1 MLKSFLK
8 IALRNYSKQKLYH
21 LINFTGL
28 TIGLACCALVVLY
41 VQHESSYDN
50 FHPNADQTYR
60 FAGKRVYGP
69 WIPSMEIQYT
79 QELMKHPVPG
89 MTNMV
94 RISRTPSKYS
104 MVGDQKFNT
113 SKTLI
118 LEPGSR
124 FFKLFGFELLQ
135 GNPETLLS
143 APNSAVLTSSL
154 AEKYFPGQSAVGQTF
169 KFDSLLVKVSGVIE
183 DLPTNTHLEF
193 EQLIVH
199 PTYMDRVNGGAIF
212 YSNVNPNTDP
222 DRVANKIQNFNLGLN
237 EYDSLSA
244 VKAQPIESI
253 HLNSK
258 MTFEL
263 KKGGN
268 KSQLF
273 IFSLIAFIILTISV
287 TNYTNLS
294 SALYSKRSNEIA
306 MRKVLGSSKGQLSFQ
321 FMFESVLIACL
332 CLPVVIFIIESLLPT
347 FSNFIGIALE
357 NKFISD
363 PLSILLLVS
372 IAVLTGVLGGI
383 YPSFVLPQLKILN
396 LFRREG
402 KSLRGGLLMRRVM
415 ITTQFTLLIGLGA
428 MAYFTNKQLQYLANK
443 DLGFETEG
451 VIKIEQA
458 WALEGSDN
466 IKSLKARLMENPS
479 VLGVSQGYVPG
490 DEDYTM
496 NYQPE
501 GADAVYSDALSA
513 GTDHDYFQ
521 LLDIEGLEGP
531 YFSEASNE
539 HPRLSLLV
547 NEALVRKLGWDNPIG
562 KRINTSPDSPQP
574 RYHEIRGVFKDY
586 NFFSLHQ
593 EVTPML
599 LFARDD
605 RKYVSQNILV
615 KVSTINT
622 AEMLEYISTVW
633 DEFVPESPVRL
644 ELMETDI
651 KKAYQNDKNT
661 AQLSI
666 ILSALAIGLAVL
678 GLVGLTAYISE
689 LKTKEVGIRKVL
701 GAPLMS
707 LLMIFNKEFL
717 PSLLIATGL
726 ASVIGYYAVSQWLGG
741 FAYHINVDLLV
752 FVAAGISVLIVTM
765 LTVSLQSA
773 KTAAKNPVLA
783 LRHE

>member
-28 TIGLACCALVVLY
+28 TIGLSCCALVVLY

-50 FHPNADQTYR
+50 FHHQADDTYR

-94 RISRTPSKYS
+94 RVSRTPSKYS
-104 MVGDQKFNT
+104 TIGNEKFNT

-124 FFKLFGFELLQ
+124 FFRLFNFKLLQ
-135 GNPETLLS
+135 GNSEKLLS
-143 APNSAVLTSSL
+143 APNSAVLTASL
-154 AEKYFPGQSAVGQTF
+154 AKKYFPGQSAVGQTF
-169 KFDSLLVKVSGVIE
+169 KFDSLLVKVTGVIE

-199 PTYMDRVNGGAIF
+199 PTYLDRENGGAIF
-212 YSNVNPNTDP
+212 YSHINPNTDP
-222 DRVANKIQNFNLGLN
+222 DLVAGKIQNFNLGLN

-244 VKAQPIESI
+244 VKAQPVESI

-273 IFSLIAFIILTISV
+273 IFSLIAFIILIISV

-306 MRKVLGSSKGQLSFQ
+306 MRKVLGSSKAQLSFQ

-332 CLPVVIFIIESLLPT
+332 CLPVVIFIIESLLPA
-347 FSNFIGIALE
+347 FNNFIGIQLE
-357 NKFISD
+357 NRFISD
-363 PLSILLLVS
+363 PGSMSLLVS
-372 IAVLTGVLGGI
+372 IAILTGVLGGI

-443 DLGFETEG
+443 DLGFETDG
-451 VIKIEQA
+451 VVKIEQA
-458 WALEGSDN
+458 WALQGADN
-466 IKSLKARLMENPS
+466 IRNLKTRLMENPS

-531 YFSEASNE
+531 YFNEASNE
-539 HPRLSLLV
+539 HPRTSLLV
-547 NEALVRKLGWDNPIG
+547 NEALVRKLGWKNPIG
-562 KRINTSPDSPQP
+562 KRINTRPDSPEP

-593 EVTPML
+593 AVTPML
-599 LFARDD
+599 LFARDN
-605 RKYVSQNILV
+605 REYVNQNILV
-615 KVSTINT
+615 KVNTINT

-633 DEFVPESPVRL
+633 DEFVPESPVRF

-651 KKAYQNDKNT
+651 RKAYRNDQNT

-701 GAPLMS
+701 GAPLLS

-726 ASVIGYYAVSQWLGG
+726 AGLIGYYAVSQWLGS
-741 FAYHINVDLLV
+741 FAYRINVDILVFAAAGLLV
-752 FVAAGISVLIVTM
+752 LIITM
-765 LTVSLQSA
+765 VTVSLQSA
-773 KTAAKNPVLA
+773 KTATKNPVLA

>member
-28 TIGLACCALVVLY
+28 TIGLSCCALVVLY
-41 VQHESSYDN
+41 VQHESSYDT

-69 WIPSMEIQYT
+69 WIPSMEMKYT

-89 MTNMV
+89 MSNTV

-104 MVGDQKFNT
+104 TVGDQKFNT

-124 FFKLFGFELLQ
+124 FFKLFGFEILQ

-143 APNSAVLTSSL
+143 APNSAVLTASL
-154 AEKYFPGQSAVGQTF
+154 AQKYFPGQSAVGQTF
-169 KFDSLLVKVSGVIE
+169 RFDSLLVKVSGVIE

-199 PTYMDRVNGGAIF
+199 PTYLDRENGGAIF
-212 YSNVNPNTDP
+212 YANINPNTDP
-222 DRVANKIQNFNLGLN
+222 DLVARKIQNFNLGLN
-237 EYDSLSA
+237 EYDSLAA

-273 IFSLIAFIILTISV
+273 IFSLIAFIILIISV

-332 CLPVVIFIIESLLPT
+332 CLPVVIFIIQSLLPA
-347 FSNFIGIALE
+347 FSNFTGIALE

-363 PLSILLLVS
+363 PLSMLVLVA

-451 VIKIEQA
+451 VVKIEQA
-458 WALEGSDN
+458 WALQGADN
-466 IKSLKARLMENPS
+466 IRNLKTRLMENPS

-490 DEDYTM
+490 DEDYTV

-501 GADAVYSDALSA
+501 GADAVFSDALSA
-513 GTDHDYFQ
+513 GTDHDYFG

-531 YFSEASNE
+531 YFSEAPNE

-547 NEALVRKLGWDNPIG
+547 NEALVRKMGWDSPIG
-562 KRINTSPDSPQP
+562 KRINTRPDSPEP

-599 LFARDD
+599 LFARDN
-605 RKYVSQNILV
+605 REYINQNILV
-615 KVSTINT
+615 KVNTINT

-633 DEFVPESPVRL
+633 DEFVPESPVRF

-651 KKAYQNDKNT
+651 KKAYQNDQNT

-701 GAPLMS
+701 GAPLIS

-717 PSLLIATGL
+717 PSLLVATGL
-726 ASVIGYYAVSQWLGG
+726 AGVIGYYAVSQWLGG
-741 FAYHINVDLLV
+741 FAYRIHVDILV
-752 FVAAGISVLIVTM
+752 FVAAGLSVLIITM

-773 KTAAKNPVLA
+773 KTASKNPVLA

>member
-28 TIGLACCALVVLY
+28 TIGLSCCALVVLY

-50 FHPNADQTYR
+50 FHHKADDTYR

-89 MTNMV
+89 MANMV
-94 RISRTPSKYS
+94 RVSRTPSKYS
-104 MVGDQKFNT
+104 TVGNQKFNT

-118 LEPGSR
+118 LEPDSR
-124 FFKLFGFELLQ
+124 FFRLFNFKLLQ
-135 GNPETLLS
+135 GNPESVLS

-169 KFDSLLVKVSGVIE
+169 KFDSLLVKVAGVIE

-199 PTYMDRVNGGAIF
+199 PTYLDRENGGAIF
-212 YSNVNPNTDP
+212 YSHINPNTDP
-222 DRVANKIQNFNLGLN
+222 DLVASKIQNFNLGLN

-244 VKAQPIESI
+244 VKAQPVESI

-273 IFSLIAFIILTISV
+273 IFSLIAFIILIISV

-332 CLPVVIFIIESLLPT
+332 CLPVVIFIIESLLPA
-347 FSNFIGIALE
+347 FNNFIGIQLE
-357 NKFISD
+357 NRFISD
-363 PLSILLLVS
+363 PLSITLLVS

-451 VIKIEQA
+451 VVKIEQA
-458 WALEGSDN
+458 WALQGADN
-466 IKSLKARLMENPS
+466 IRNLKTRLMENPS

-531 YFSEASNE
+531 YFREASNE
-539 HPRLSLLV
+539 HPRTSLLV

-562 KRINTSPDSPQP
+562 KRINTRPDSPEP

-599 LFARDD
+599 LFARDN
-605 RKYVSQNILV
+605 REYVNQNILV
-615 KVSTINT
+615 KVNTINT

-651 KKAYQNDKNT
+651 KKAYQNDQNT
-661 AQLSI
+661 SRLSI

-701 GAPLMS
+701 GAPLLS

-726 ASVIGYYAVSQWLGG
+726 AGLIGYYAVSQWLGS
-741 FAYHINVDLLV
+741 FAYRINVDLLV
-752 FVAAGISVLIVTM
+752 FVAAGLLVLIITM

-773 KTAAKNPVLA
+773 KTASKNPVLA

>member
-1 MLKSFLK
+1 MLRSFLK
-8 IALRNYSKQKLYH
+8 IALRNYRKQKLYH

-28 TIGLACCALVVLY
+28 TIGLSCCALVVLY
-41 VQHESSYDN
+41 VQHESSYDS
-50 FHPNADQTYR
+50 FHHNPEDTYR

-79 QELMKHPVPG
+79 QELMKHPFPG

-104 MVGDQKFNT
+104 TVGNQKFNT
-113 SKTLI
+113 NKTLI

-124 FFKLFGFELLQ
+124 FFNLFDFKLLQ
-135 GNPETLLS
+135 GNPESLVS
-143 APNSAVLTSSL
+143 APNTAILTASL
-154 AEKYFPGQSAVGQTF
+154 AEKYFPGQGAVGQTF
-169 KFDSLLVKVSGVIE
+169 KFDSLLVKVTGVIE

-199 PTYMDRVNGGAIF
+199 PTYLDRSNGSSIF
-212 YSNVNPNTDP
+212 YSNINRNTNADL
-222 DRVANKIQNFNLGLN
+222 VADKIQQLNLGLN
-237 EYDSLSA
+237 EYDSLA
-244 VKAQPIESI
+244 AIKAQPLESI

-268 KSQLF
+268 KTQLF
-273 IFSLIAFIILTISV
+273 IFSLIALIILVISV

-332 CLPVVIFIIESLLPT
+332 CLPVVIFIIESLLPE
-347 FSNFIGIALE
+347 FNNFIGIELE
-357 NKFISD
+357 NKFVSD
-363 PLSILLLVS
+363 PVSILLLVS

-396 LFRREG
+396 LFRRES

-428 MAYFTNKQLQYLANK
+428 MAYFTNKQLQFMANK
-443 DLGFETEG
+443 DLGFEAEG
-451 VIKIEQA
+451 VIKIKQA
-458 WALEGSDN
+458 WALQGADN
-466 IKSLKARLMENPS
+466 IRNLKNRLMENPS
-479 VLGVSQGYVPG
+479 ISGVSQGYVPG

-501 GADAVYSDALSA
+501 GSEVAYSDALSA

-521 LLDIEGLEGP
+521 VLDIEGLEGP

-539 HPRLSLLV
+539 HPRSSLLV

-562 KRINTSPDSPQP
+562 KRINTRPDSPEP

-593 EVTPML
+593 DVTPML
-599 LFARDD
+599 LFARDN
-605 RKYVSQNILV
+605 REYVNQNILV
-615 KVSTINT
+615 KVN
-622 AEMLEYISTVW
+622 AVNMAAMLDYISNVW
-633 DEFVPESPVRL
+633 DEFVPEGPVRF

-651 KKAYQNDKNT
+651 QKAYQNDAHT
-661 AQLSI
+661 AKLSI

-701 GAPLMS
+701 GAPLLS

-726 ASVIGYYAVSQWLGG
+726 AGVVGYYAVSQWLGS
-741 FAYHINVDLLV
+741 FAYRIHVDLLT
-752 FVAAGISVLIVTM
+752 FAGAGIAVLFVTV

-773 KTAAKNPVLA
+773 RTAAKNPVVA